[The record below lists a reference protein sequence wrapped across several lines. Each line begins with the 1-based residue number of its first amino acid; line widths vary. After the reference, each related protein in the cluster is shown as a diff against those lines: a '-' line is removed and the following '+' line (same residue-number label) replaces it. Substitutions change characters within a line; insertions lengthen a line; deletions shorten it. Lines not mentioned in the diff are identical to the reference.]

1 MVVTA
6 AGPYLALNGPTGG
19 PRRQRESRMTG
30 QLNHFVAIEQIA
42 DRHRAADLSRLAAR
56 VPETREPA
64 ERSVR
69 RGRSR
74 FGLRRP
80 KLA

>member
-1 MVVTA
+1 
-6 AGPYLALNGPTGG
+6 
-19 PRRQRESRMTG
+19 MTG